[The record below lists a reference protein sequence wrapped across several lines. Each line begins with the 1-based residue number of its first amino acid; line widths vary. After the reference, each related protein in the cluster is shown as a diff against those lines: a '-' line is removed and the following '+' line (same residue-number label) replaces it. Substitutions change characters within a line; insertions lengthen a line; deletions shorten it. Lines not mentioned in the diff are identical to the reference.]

1 MNEERKQ
8 GKNKG
13 KNKQTDER
21 PKKYK
26 YKRTQN
32 EHMHKGVNGRMKGR
46 KTKNKQWYKW
56 YENPVQYIN
65 PLTPKSDQYLISPYN
80 ITSESHINVMRI
92 KEVITN

>member
-13 KNKQTDER
+13 KNKQTDEQ
-21 PKKYK
+21 PKHTFK

-32 EHMHKGVNGRMKGR
+32 EHIHKQVNGRMKGR
-46 KTKNKQWYKW
+46 KRKNKQWYKW

-65 PLTPKSDQYLISPYN
+65 PLTPKQHLVSPYN
-80 ITSESHINVMRI
+80 ITTESDINVMRI
-92 KEVITN
+92 KEMITN

>member
-8 GKNKG
+8 GKNNG

-21 PKKYK
+21 PKHT
-26 YKRTQN
+26 RTQN

-46 KTKNKQWYKW
+46 KRKNKQWYKW

-65 PLTPKSDQYLISPYN
+65 PLTPKSNQ
-80 ITSESHINVMRI
+80 
-92 KEVITN
+92 